1 MDFLLK
7 KVFDMINF
15 TQNELINRPFGLY
28 GKLYVYDSTT
38 IDLYLICLSLFR
50 WAYFRK
56 SKGGIKV
63 HMLFDIVPHILTY
76 IHITAKNITMLCKQH
91 WQVELFSRWIKQQ
104 FRIADF
110 FLNSDTID
118 AIDENT
124 VQLEFTFEY

>member
-1 MDFLLK
+1 
-7 KVFDMINF
+7 
-15 TQNELINRPFGLY
+15 
-28 GKLYVYDSTT
+28 
-38 IDLYLICLSLFR
+38 
-50 WAYFRK
+50 
-56 SKGGIKV
+56 
-63 HMLFDIVPHILTY
+63 MLFDIVPHILTY